1 MARWRERVRLE
12 DGLKLDLNKLL
23 RDGFGKTGQ
32 RRWRSIQWSY
42 VRSGEVIASG
52 SLEMDLREDEDA
64 RAGLRLGKLDQFIR
78 LVREPR
84 RFGGGQWY
92 FVCPTTGR
100 LASVLWLPPG
110 ASRFSS
116 RQTWQRRVAYGSQF
130 QAPHDRALTRAQDI
144 RVRLGGRAY
153 ASLID
158 GLTPPKPKGMRWRT
172 YDKLIAKSEA
182 YEMTYNIHLVGFV
195 ERLKRR
201 VR

>member
-32 RRWRSIQWSY
+32 RRQRSIQWSY
-42 VRSGEVIASG
+42 VGTGEVIASG
-52 SLEMDLREDEDA
+52 SLEMEMTYDSDA
-64 RAGLRLGKLDQFIR
+64 RAQLTLGRLSQFIR

-84 RFGGGQWY
+84 QFGGGQWY
-92 FVCPTTGR
+92 FVCPTTAR

-110 ASRFSS
+110 ASRFAS
-116 RQTWQRRVAYGSQF
+116 RQTWGRRVAYGSQF
-130 QAPHDRALTRAQDI
+130 QTSHDRALTRAQDI
-144 RVRLGGRAY
+144 RMRLGGRAY

-172 YDKLIAKSEA
+172 YDRHIAKSEA